1 MLVSLIAI
9 KVKTDTGWFKLPTL
23 KGSPGF
29 SAYEVWINEG
39 NIGTITDYLNSLK
52 GADGAPGIQG
62 PQGQT
67 GPQGLPGNLFQ
78 FIYTNTTENV
88 APTTP
93 ATSQSDTA
101 PTGWSIYPIGIS
113 EVNKYQWVSTR
124 IKTNG
129 IWGNYATPTLWA
141 IYSTGGDSSPYILPQ
156 ATNLILGGIKATAR
170 TTEATPVVIDTST
183 GFLYTS
189 ASGSGG
195 VIEDVALNVENPK
208 LYGRYS
214 GDQSWR
220 EISPEQ
226 GSVGTLQ
233 QVTTN
238 GATSD
243 KLIILS
249 GGLKLSTLLQLPDT
263 DPTELLDAG
272 KYGLYVS
279 DTGIS
284 GELPTS
290 GEGGDYILPKAS
302 TTVLGGIKVGSN
314 LSINSEGVLSAIGT
328 EGGIEDVSLD
338 TVTPKLYGRYSGD
351 QSWQEILL
359 PEVSVDTL
367 QQVTASGASTNIL
380 VNLTGGAK
388 VKTILQVPNTVPQE
402 VDEGFSAIFIND
414 EVGNATIAPPDGGD
428 SGGTYIHN
436 ELSGR
441 DSTNSHPTSAI
452 TGLDTALQN
461 LASSIGNISDALYSK
476 LDDSHA
482 SDSNAHKSIF
492 DTKASLNGDSTEN
505 FSVKNL
511 TATETVTM
519 LENVNTNL
527 RIPQAAPTN
536 PVAGQTYLY
545 IE

>member
-214 GDQSWR
+214 GDQSW
-220 EISPEQ
+220 
-226 GSVGTLQ
+226 
-233 QVTTN
+233 
-238 GATSD
+238 
-243 KLIILS
+243 
-249 GGLKLSTLLQLPDT
+249 
-263 DPTELLDAG
+263 
-272 KYGLYVS
+272 
-279 DTGIS
+279 
-284 GELPTS
+284 
-290 GEGGDYILPKAS
+290 
-302 TTVLGGIKVGSN
+302 
-314 LSINSEGVLSAIGT
+314 
-328 EGGIEDVSLD
+328 
-338 TVTPKLYGRYSGD
+338 
-351 QSWQEILL
+351 QEILL